1 MFSIFGM
8 RESAMTQGIWISYDL
23 ALFISMQMAIF
34 QSLEFSMSSL
44 GEIRIRKMW
53 EIEKLNTR
61 LKIIKQ
67 RLKASLNQNRK
78 PSEEYNL

>member
-1 MFSIFGM
+1 
-8 RESAMTQGIWISYDL
+8 
-23 ALFISMQMAIF
+23 
-34 QSLEFSMSSL
+34 MSSL